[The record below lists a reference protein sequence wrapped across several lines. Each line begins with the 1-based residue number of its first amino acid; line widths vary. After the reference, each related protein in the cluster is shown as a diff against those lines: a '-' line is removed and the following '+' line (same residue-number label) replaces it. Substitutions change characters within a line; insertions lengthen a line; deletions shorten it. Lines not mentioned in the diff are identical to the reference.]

1 MNEDELRWVAL
12 EVWTF
17 TRSFD
22 IPKEMRASS
31 MASRELVLEGVDTVA
46 SVTLNGKHLA
56 DLQNAHRL
64 THLVT
69 LISLRHSCA
78 CMPSTGYVWSA

>member
-1 MNEDELRWVAL
+1 MAL

-22 IPKEMRASS
+22 LPDRMGAKC

-56 DLQNAHRL
+56 ELQNAHRL
-64 THLVT
+64 AHLA
-69 LISLRHSCA
+69 IPARCRSE
-78 CMPSTGYVWSA
+78 

>member
-1 MNEDELRWVAL
+1 MAL

-22 IPKEMRASS
+22 VPEKMLYGN

-46 SVTLNGKHLA
+46 SVTLNGKHIA
-56 DLQNAHRL
+56 DLQNAHR
-64 THLVT
+64 
-69 LISLRHSCA
+69 
-78 CMPSTGYVWSA
+78 